1 VDIPFGRIIAIV
13 SALACMV
20 IAYFKGRRIILWG
33 ALGYFLSFVAVV
45 ILLLRM
51 DLPRKEYPVIDGLR
65 QRYVSRGIRK
75 RFEGL
80 ETTKDFLKE
89 IDDEKKDEK

>member
-1 VDIPFGRIIAIV
+1 MDIPFGRIIAIV
-13 SALACMV
+13 SSLACMV
-20 IAYFKGRRIILWG
+20 IAYYKGRRIILWG
-33 ALGYFLSFVAVV
+33 VLGYFMSFIGLV
-45 ILLLRM
+45 ILLVRPE
-51 DLPRKEYPVIDGLR
+51 LPRKEYPMIDGLR
-65 QRYVSRGIRK
+65 QRYVSRGIHK

>member
-1 VDIPFGRIIAIV
+1 
-13 SALACMV
+13 MV
-20 IAYFKGRRIILWG
+20 IAYIKGRRIILWG
-33 ALGYFLSFVAVV
+33 VLGYFLSFVAVV

-51 DLPRKEYPVIDGLR
+51 DLARKEYPMIDGLR

>member
-1 VDIPFGRIIAIV
+1 
-13 SALACMV
+13 M
-20 IAYFKGRRIILWG
+20 
-33 ALGYFLSFVAVV
+33 

-51 DLPRKEYPVIDGLR
+51 DLPRKEYPMIDGLR

>member
-1 VDIPFGRIIAIV
+1 MDIPFGRIIAIV
-13 SALACMV
+13 SSLACMV
-20 IAYFKGRRIILWG
+20 IAYIKGRRIILWG
-33 ALGYFLSFVAVV
+33 VLGYFLSFVAVV

-51 DLPRKEYPVIDGLR
+51 DLPRKEYPIIDGLR

-75 RFEGL
+75 GFEGL

>member
-13 SALACMV
+13 SSLACMV
-20 IAYFKGRRIILWG
+20 IAYYKGRRIILWG
-33 ALGYFLSFVAVV
+33 VLGYFLSFVAVV

>member
-1 VDIPFGRIIAIV
+1 MDIPFGRIIAIV
-13 SALACMV
+13 SSLACMV
-20 IAYFKGRRIILWG
+20 IAYYKGRRIILWG
-33 ALGYFLSFVAVV
+33 VLGYFLSFVAVV
-45 ILLLRM
+45 ILLLLM
-51 DLPRKEYPVIDGLR
+51 DLPRKEYPMIDRLR

>member
-1 VDIPFGRIIAIV
+1 MDIPFGRIIAIV
-13 SALACMV
+13 SSLACMV
-20 IAYFKGRRIILWG
+20 IAYYKGRRIILWG
-33 ALGYFLSFVAVV
+33 VLGYFMSFIGLV
-45 ILLLRM
+45 ILLARPE
-51 DLPRKEYPVIDGLR
+51 LPRKEYPFIDGLR
-65 QRYVSRGIRK
+65 QRYESRGIRK

>member
-1 VDIPFGRIIAIV
+1 MEIPFGRIIAIV
-13 SALACMV
+13 SSLACMV
-20 IAYFKGRRIILWG
+20 IAYIKGRRIVLWG
-33 ALGYFLSFVAVV
+33 VLGYFLSFVAVV

-51 DLPRKEYPVIDGLR
+51 DLPRKEYPMIVRLR

>member
-1 VDIPFGRIIAIV
+1 MEIPFGRIIAIV
-13 SALACMV
+13 SSLACMV
-20 IAYFKGRRIILWG
+20 IAYIKGRRIILWG
-33 ALGYFLSFVAVV
+33 VLGYFLSFVAVV

-51 DLPRKEYPVIDGLR
+51 DLPRKEYPIIDGLR

>member
-1 VDIPFGRIIAIV
+1 MEIPFGRIIAIV
-13 SALACMV
+13 SSLACMV
-20 IAYFKGRRIILWG
+20 IAYIKGRRIILWG
-33 ALGYFLSFVAVV
+33 VLGYFLSFVAVV

-51 DLPRKEYPVIDGLR
+51 DLPRKEYPFIDGLR

>member
-1 VDIPFGRIIAIV
+1 MDIPFGRIMAIV
-13 SALACMV
+13 SSLACMV
-20 IAYFKGRRIILWG
+20 IAYIKGRRIVLWG
-33 ALGYFLSFVAVV
+33 VLGYFMSFVAVV

-51 DLPRKEYPVIDGLR
+51 DLPRKGYPMIDRLR

-75 RFEGL
+75 KFEGL

>member
-1 VDIPFGRIIAIV
+1 MDIPFGRIIAIV

-20 IAYFKGRRIILWG
+20 IAYIKGRRIILWG
-33 ALGYFLSFVAVV
+33 VLGYFLSFVAVV

-51 DLPRKEYPVIDGLR
+51 ELPRKEHPMIDGLR
-65 QRYVSRGIRK
+65 QRHVSRGIRK

-89 IDDEKKDEK
+89 IDDEQKDEK

>member
-1 VDIPFGRIIAIV
+1 MDIPFGRIIAIV
-13 SALACMV
+13 SSLACMV
-20 IAYFKGRRIILWG
+20 IAYYKGRRIILWG
-33 ALGYFLSFVAVV
+33 VLGYFISFIGLV
-45 ILLLRM
+45 ILLVRPE
-51 DLPRKEYPVIDGLR
+51 LPRKEYPMIDGLR

-80 ETTKDFLKE
+80 ETTKDFLRE